1 MSQEALLLVVVFVTG
16 LMIARWMVRLAPLGS
31 ELPLKTVAAALLA
44 GLVGAGDVGLVPF
57 APTSTLLVVTLI
69 FAPLYVF
76 GPLALT
82 GLARG
87 RLYKLSNSLADLLY
101 WTPEGRSA
109 VKRLLVQ
116 IALQQ
121 GDAGA
126 ALTLLGPNADPLM
139 LAQAYALEERWDKV
153 LSLSVPVAGDNALL
167 ALAARV
173 QAYVALNRLDRAEA
187 ELAEMRERWQ
197 QTQGPVGYRSLLLSE
212 ARLAAERGEFEAVKT
227 KLADLPAGVPAHLV
241 FGTAGRAAERAG
253 GADTAVKLY
262 GQAYSAA
269 PAGQRQG
276 YADKLNQ
283 YGAPLPELVRATRAY
298 GTYGL
303 LAAIVLAYGL
313 QVWLDRQYPLPA
325 AAGGLTVSSVLAA
338 FFLNLPSLPQSDA
351 PWRYLSYGFLHGGLV
366 HLGFN
371 AWVLFDIGRLYERR
385 RSWGNLLAAFV
396 VGTVGGALLTVLVG
410 SSGPLILVG
419 ASGGILGLAG
429 ALLADVWRGQSQQDR
444 LMARSLVQWMALI
457 VVFSFAVPGVSLWG
471 HVGGVAGGFLWG
483 FARPLL
489 PRSSTVDLAAGLLS
503 IGLMV
508 YALAQGAGLFVR
520 YVL

>member
-1 MSQEALLLVVVFVTG
+1 MLVVVFVTG
-16 LMIARWMVRLAPLGS
+16 FMVVRWMVRLAPLVS
-31 ELPLKTVAAALLA
+31 ELPLKTLSATILA
-44 GLVGAGDVGLVPF
+44 GVVGAGHSGLVPF
-57 APTSTLLVVTLI
+57 APSSTLLWVTLVA
-69 FAPLYVF
+69 APLYVF
-76 GPLALT
+76 GPLLLT
-82 GLARG
+82 GLARA
-87 RLYKLSNSLADLLY
+87 RLYKLGGLLADLLY

-126 ALTLLGPNADPLM
+126 ALTFLGEDADPLM
-139 LAQAYALEERWDKV
+139 LAQAYALTERWDKV
-153 LSLSVPVAGDNALL
+153 LSLRVPVAGDNASL

-173 QAYVALNRLDRAEA
+173 QAYVALNRLDQAEA

-197 QTQGPVGYRSLLLSE
+197 KTQGPVGYRSLLLSE
-212 ARLAAERGEFEAVKT
+212 ARVAAERGEFETVKR
-227 KLADLPAGVPAHLV
+227 KLEDIPSGVPAHHV
-241 FGTAGRAAERAG
+241 FGVAGRAAERAG
-253 GADTAVKLY
+253 GRDTAVNLY
-262 GQAYSAA
+262 SQAYSAA
-269 PAGQRQG
+269 PVGQRQG
-276 YADKLNQ
+276 YADKLSH
-283 YGAPLPELVRATRAY
+283 YGAPLPELVRSTKAY

-303 LAAIVLAYGL
+303 LVAIVSAYVL

-325 AAGGLTVSSVLAA
+325 SAGRLTVSSVLAA
-338 FFLNLPSLPQSDA
+338 FFLNLPSIPGADA
-351 PWRYLSYGFLHGGLV
+351 PWRYLSYSFLHGGIV

-396 VGTVGGALLTVLVG
+396 VGTAGGALLTVLVG
-410 SSGPLILVG
+410 SPDPLVLVG

-444 LMARSLVQWMALI
+444 LMARSLLQWIALI
-457 VVFSFAVPGVSLWG
+457 VVFSLAVQGVSLWG
-471 HVGGVAGGFLWG
+471 HVGGVVGGFLWG
-483 FARPLL
+483 FARRLL
-489 PRSSTVDLAAGLLS
+489 PRSSTVDLGAGILS
-503 IGLMV
+503 IGLMA